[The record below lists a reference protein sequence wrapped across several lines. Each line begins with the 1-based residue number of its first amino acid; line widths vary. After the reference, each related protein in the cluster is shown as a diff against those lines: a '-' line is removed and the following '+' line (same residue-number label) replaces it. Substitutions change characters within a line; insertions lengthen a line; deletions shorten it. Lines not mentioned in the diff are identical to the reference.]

1 MSFEQIRSLD
11 PALQRI
17 DELQR
22 AIEGLKTVHPDA
34 YARIM
39 EGWAI
44 ESTYNSNNIEGS
56 TLSLGD
62 TALVYDGV
70 RVEAPERDIRQAEG
84 GFAALR
90 FLRES
95 VEQRAILSEAL
106 VMRAHELVFAD
117 AEDPHVRGA
126 YRQTEVEITGTTFM
140 PAPAIYVPERMESLV
155 GSCSRSKRHPVITAA
170 LFHLEFESI
179 HPFVN
184 ANGRT
189 GRLISNFILMRA
201 GYEPINV
208 QAESRSRYINAIR
221 SFQLDDDPFPFVE
234 FFCTNLLERQERVRM
249 LLSPQ
254 RVVAG
259 TSNSD
264 DRIAAYVAGDPVGAV
279 DGADN
284 ARNGT
289 DNPLVGTDN
298 SGGALMGTV
307 RITKNGRRILAL
319 LGEYGEMKS
328 IEVATELGVSQR
340 AASKA
345 LKKLVDAGAVES
357 MGANRNRTYRLAH
370 KTEGV

>member
-11 PALQRI
+11 PTLQRI

-22 AIEGLKTVHPDA
+22 EIEELKTARPDA

-62 TALVYDGV
+62 TALVYDGA
-70 RVEAPERDIRQAEG
+70 RVEAPEQDIRQAEG

-95 VEQRAILSEAL
+95 VEQRADLCEAL
-106 VMRAHELVFAD
+106 VKRAHELAFAD

-155 GSCSRSKRHPVITAA
+155 GSCARSKRHPAITAA

-189 GRLISNFILMRA
+189 GRLMSNFILMRA
-201 GYEPINV
+201 GYEPINI

-234 FFCTNLLERQERVRM
+234 FFCTNVLERQERVRM
-249 LLSPQ
+249 LLRPQ
-254 RVVAG
+254 RVVEGAG
-259 TSNSD
+259 NRVG
-264 DRIAAYVAGDPVGAV
+264 RIAAYVAGDPVGIV
-279 DGADN
+279 DGTDN
-284 ARNGT
+284 GKNGT

-298 SGGALMGTV
+298 SNNTPMGTV

-319 LGEYGEMKS
+319 LGRSGEMKS
-328 IEVATELGVSQR
+328 IEVATALGVSQR

-345 LKKLVDAGAVES
+345 LKKLVDAGAVEPA
-357 MGANRNRTYRLAH
+357 GANRNRTYRLAR
-370 KTEGV
+370 KTEAM